1 MKDLHWG
8 LTNER
13 QTEGAKLLQNKC
25 TIAVVGATNQP
36 NQAEAFAIKQC
47 NNNKQKK
54 NKE

>member
-25 TIAVVGATNQP
+25 TIAVVGATNQRD
-36 NQAEAFAIKQC
+36 QAEAFAIKQC
-47 NNNKQKK
+47 NNNKPK